1 MCPNGVRE
9 ADWERVSMLVCKSD
23 WKIKRIAYSQ
33 HSWAEERDCT
43 VEGQCPFDPET
54 GNPITYAGLE
64 SHANYPESK
73 PLMVHTFLNGSSF
86 DGVQLQNL
94 GGLYFGDRTLA
105 DPYRKWVPRPD
116 LLTYIPP
123 MLTANETDIMNK
135 FEWAVYAGNWGAPLK
150 LPPVHLECINE
161 EQTAKEECSMQN
173 EATK

>member
-54 GNPITYAGLE
+54 GNPITYAGLDG
-64 SHANYPESK
+64 HGNYPESK
-73 PLMVHTFLNGSSF
+73 PLMVYEFVSGNFST
-86 DGVQLQNL
+86 DVQLQNL
-94 GGLYFGDRTLA
+94 GGLYISDRTLA

-116 LLTYIPP
+116 LMLHIPD
-123 MLTANETDIMNK
+123 MNALNESQRVG
-135 FEWAVYAGNWGAPLK
+135 EYAWAMYAGNWGAPLQ
-150 LPPVHLECINE
+150 LPSVYLECINA
-161 EQTAKEECSMQN
+161 EQTERFPCPPEN
-173 EATK
+173 ESTT